1 MEATGSR
8 TQKIHP
14 MTGKPEEE
22 AKKADDDSF
31 DNEIKKIDQRDK
43 GLVISGIAGDGDSL
57 VAKPGD
63 ISELA
68 KVNEDPSSIRQEGQ
82 ADFNSQQNM
91 SLG

>member
-1 MEATGSR
+1 
-8 TQKIHP
+8 

-22 AKKADDDSF
+22 AKRADDDSF

-63 ISELA
+63 MSELV
-68 KVNEDPSSIRQEGQ
+68 KGNEDPSSFRQDGHQ
-82 ADFNSQQNM
+82 DFNSQQNM
-91 SLG
+91 SQG